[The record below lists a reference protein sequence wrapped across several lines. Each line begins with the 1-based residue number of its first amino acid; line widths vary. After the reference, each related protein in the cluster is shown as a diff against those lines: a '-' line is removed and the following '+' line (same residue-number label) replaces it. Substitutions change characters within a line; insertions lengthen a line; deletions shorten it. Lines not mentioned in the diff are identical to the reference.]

1 MDSHVAGAL
10 LVSSFS
16 LPPEVP
22 EADEPVPRVPSEGP
36 ELVGRCDLERC
47 ICSCWFLVVKMR
59 KKFLY
64 KANELAKPRTR

>member
-47 ICSCWFLVVKMR
+47 I
-59 KKFLY
+59 
-64 KANELAKPRTR
+64 